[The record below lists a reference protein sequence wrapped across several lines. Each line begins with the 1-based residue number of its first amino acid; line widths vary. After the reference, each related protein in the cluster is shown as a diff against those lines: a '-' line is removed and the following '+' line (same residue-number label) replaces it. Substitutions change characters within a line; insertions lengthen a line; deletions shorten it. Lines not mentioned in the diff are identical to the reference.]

1 MAVLGNKK
9 TFNKDP
15 LMMPRV
21 MIHNSYHYRLVPSTT
36 YNSSDNARNRGLT
49 SFFYNDN
56 NRGSPYSFITSAS
69 VANTYRTIVNLSG
82 FGGFLTY
89 CMGPYAGGGSTTWK
103 ITVDGVETEILCSTD
118 GTNQATGDLS
128 SALGPKIR
136 SIPNSAAIYGSAA
149 GGAGYT
155 TGQVWNYTTFNSDR
169 TTYNLGHIQTSYF
182 GFDPHPLDA
191 LESKDEIVRFDVSLK
206 VEVKCANA
214 QAVNSSRSYAGV
226 IYFRDQ

>member
-9 TFNKDP
+9 AFNKDP

-21 MIHNSYHYRLVPSTT
+21 MISNSYHYRLAPGST
-36 YNSSDNARNRGLT
+36 YNSSDNPRNRGLT

-56 NRGSPYSFITSAS
+56 FRGSPYTFITSAS

-103 ITVDGVETEILCSTD
+103 ITVDGVETEIVCAMD
-118 GTNQATGDLS
+118 GTSQSTSDTS

-136 SIPNSAAIYGSAA
+136 LIPNSAAIYGTAA

-155 TGQVWNYTTFNSDR
+155 TGQVYNYTTFDANR
-169 TTYNLGHIQTSYF
+169 TTFNNAGHQTSYY
-182 GFDPHPLDA
+182 GFDPHPLDT

-214 QAVNSSRSYAGV
+214 QSVNASRSYAGV